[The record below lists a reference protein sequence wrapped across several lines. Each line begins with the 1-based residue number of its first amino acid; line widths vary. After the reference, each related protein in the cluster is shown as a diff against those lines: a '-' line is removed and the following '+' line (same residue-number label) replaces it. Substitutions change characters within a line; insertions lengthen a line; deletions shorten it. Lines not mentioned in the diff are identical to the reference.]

1 MGLLQSVFGKKPK
14 KDKEQAVQQ
23 YYETLTGYKPAFK
36 TFEGSLYE
44 MELTRAAIHS
54 FATHC
59 SKLKPVV
66 KGEARTDLAKNLP
79 FRANPWQV
87 TSQYLYRLA
96 TILLCNNNAFIIPIT
111 DENDRVTGFF
121 PALPSSVEL
130 KEYDGRLWYVYKFAK
145 NQKAAIEYERVGLM
159 TQFQYRDDFFGENN
173 TAMKPTLELMN
184 TQNQGI
190 IEGIKQGAAIRFLA
204 ILNLTLKDK
213 DIETEKKRFSEAN
226 LKQNYDGVMM
236 IDQKYREVKQIESK
250 PYIVDADQIKNIKEN
265 VFTYFGTNEK
275 ILQNSFTSSE
285 WNAYYE
291 GKVEPFSLQAGL
303 VHTAMLFT
311 EKERAYK
318 NEVFFESNRLQYLSP
333 QEKMQTVIQLFDRG
347 FLTHNQGLEIFN
359 LPGVPGGDKRYIRR
373 EYAVV
378 NELTDNVETVQV
390 DMTGGTNDQTTEN

>member
-1 MGLLQSVFGKKPK
+1 MGLLQSIFGSTKKP
-14 KDKEQAVQQ
+14 DKEQLVQQ

-66 KGEARTDLAKNLP
+66 KGEARTDLAKYLP
-79 FRANPWQV
+79 FRANAWQV

-96 TILLCNNNAFIIPIT
+96 TILMCNNNAFIFPIV
-111 DENDRVTGFF
+111 DENEKVKGFF
-121 PALPSSVEL
+121 PALPASVEL
-130 KEYDGRLWYVYKFAK
+130 KEYKGELWYVYKFAK
-145 NQKAAIEYERVGLM
+145 NQRAAIEFERVGLM
-159 TQFQYRDDFFGENN
+159 TQFQYKDDFFGENN
-173 TAMKPTLELMN
+173 SAMQPTLELMN

-190 IEGIKQGAAIRFLA
+190 IEGIKQGAAIRFIA
-204 ILNLTLKDK
+204 ILNQTLKNK
-213 DIETEKKRFSEAN
+213 DIDAEKKRFSEAN

-236 IDQKYREVKQIESK
+236 IDQKYKEVKQIESK
-250 PYIVDADQIKNIKEN
+250 PYIIDADQIKNIREN
-265 VFTYFGTNEK
+265 VFNYFGTNEK
-275 ILQNSFTSSE
+275 ILQNNFTSAE

-291 GKVEPFSLQAGL
+291 GKIEPFSLQAGL
-303 VHTAMLFT
+303 VHTAMIFT
-311 EKERAYK
+311 EKERAYG

-359 LPGVPGGDKRYIRR
+359 LPGVPGGDRRFIRR

-378 NELTDNVETVQV
+378 NELTDNVETVEV
-390 DMTGGTNDQTTEN
+390 SMTGGDNGKASKE

>member
-1 MGLLQSVFGKKPK
+1 MGLLQSIFGSTKKP
-14 KDKEQAVQQ
+14 DKEQLVQQ

-66 KGEARTDLAKNLP
+66 KGEARTDLAKYLP
-79 FRANPWQV
+79 FRANAWQV

-96 TILLCNNNAFIIPIT
+96 TILMCNNNAFIFPIV
-111 DENDRVTGFF
+111 DENEKVKGFF
-121 PALPSSVEL
+121 PALPASVEL
-130 KEYDGRLWYVYKFAK
+130 KEYKGELWYVYKFAK
-145 NQKAAIEYERVGLM
+145 NQRAAIEFERVGLM
-159 TQFQYRDDFFGENN
+159 TQFQYKDDFFGENN
-173 TAMKPTLELMN
+173 SAMQPTLELMN

-190 IEGIKQGAAIRFLA
+190 IEGIKQGAAIRFIA
-204 ILNLTLKDK
+204 ILNQTLKNK
-213 DIETEKKRFSEAN
+213 DIDAEKKRFSEAN

-236 IDQKYREVKQIESK
+236 IDQKYKEVKQIESK
-250 PYIVDADQIKNIKEN
+250 PYIIDADQIKNIREN
-265 VFTYFGTNEK
+265 VFNYFGTNEK
-275 ILQNSFTSSE
+275 ILQNNFTSAE

-291 GKVEPFSLQAGL
+291 GKIEPFSLQAGL
-303 VHTAMLFT
+303 VHTAMIFT
-311 EKERAYK
+311 EKERSYG

-359 LPGVPGGDKRYIRR
+359 LPGVPGGDRRFIRR

-378 NELTDNVETVQV
+378 NELTDNVETVEV
-390 DMTGGTNDQTTEN
+390 SMTGGDNGKASKE